1 MRIVQTPS
9 FGRSLKRLHK
19 GEKKSLDKA
28 VSAVVDNPKIGVGK
42 AGDLAGIYI
51 YKFKSNDVQWLL
63 AYRVES
69 KEEIKLLVVGPH
81 ENFYRDLRKSI

>member
-1 MRIVQTPS
+1 MKIVQAPS

-28 VSAVVDNPKIGVGK
+28 VAAVVNDPKIGVSK
-42 AGDLAGIYI
+42 VGDLAGIFI
-51 YKFKSNDVQWLL
+51 YKFKSNGVQWLL

-69 KEEIKLLVVGPH
+69 KEEIKLLVAGPH
-81 ENFYRDLRKSI
+81 ENFYRDLKKSI